1 MGEPSVGGRLRA
13 LVGALALVATGAC
26 SSTAAVVEGTAAVRP
41 NASAASTPGDGRSAS
56 ATTTTTAGG
65 RISITDLFLPT
76 TAPAPGTTTTTTRS
90 VASPSQLLFV
100 VDPGIV
106 FRTLLPEAFQSQLTG
121 LVDDFITT
129 SGERWGVTKATPHG
143 DKLLVMLERRADP
156 ATAGRGFGDVIGG
169 GLWTVADGQWR
180 LLSFSTELA
189 TLAGFEGNPFDP
201 EDEPRV
207 IGDHLGAVYEN
218 AFTGQG
224 VSSSGYVVVADVAD
238 ELVVVLEVPEASS
251 TNEGACPQA
260 APCYGFTSRLVIG
273 EAEPDAW
280 PELLVRTSGTRLDD
294 SGAVV
299 AADTERTFAWTGA
312 AYTERR

>member
-13 LVGALALVATGAC
+13 LVGALALTAAGSC
-26 SSTAAVVEGTAAVRP
+26 SSTTAIVEGTSVVPPDPSAGAAP
-41 NASAASTPGDGRSAS
+41 

-65 RISITDLFLPT
+65 RISITDILVPT
-76 TAPAPGTTTTTTRS
+76 TAPALGTTTTTRS

-106 FRTLLPEAFQSQLTG
+106 FRTLLPEAFKSELTG
-121 LVDDFITT
+121 LVDDFTTT

-143 DKLLVMLERRADP
+143 DKLLVMFERRADP
-156 ATAGRGFGDVIGG
+156 TTAGRGFGDVIGG

-207 IGDHLGAVYEN
+207 LGDHLGAVYEN

-224 VSSSGYVVVADVAD
+224 ISSSGYVVVADVAD
-238 ELVVVLEVPEASS
+238 QLVVVLEVPEASS

-260 APCYGFTSRLVIG
+260 APCYGFTSKLVIG
-273 EAEPDAW
+273 KAEPDAW
-280 PELLVRTSGTRLDD
+280 PELVVRTSGTRLDT

-299 AADTERTFAWTGA
+299 PADIERTFAWTGA
-312 AYTERR
+312 AYIERR